1 VPRIYADE
9 LNAAPASC
17 RCPGCCSMRPRLGFY
32 GAVAAC
38 AWVKGRRKPRKAGR
52 GLYKRE

>member
-9 LNAAPASC
+9 LNAAPAAC

-38 AWVKGRRKPRKAGR
+38 AWAKSRWKPREAGRR
-52 GLYKRE
+52 LYKRE